1 MHHDEHFLDRTVSR
15 LSLPAMERS
24 MVLYNDSQL
33 TRFILELAK
42 LPEDNRDVAIA
53 LAPGDKPEHTIV
65 RRDGHCRTNLASGWP
80 YHDAHLIPYQ
90 RLESLLL
97 LHDELKRRFK
107 VAEQLTGEKSSAKP
121 LLLRLLHAG
130 RYLCRE
136 EFDAISYWQPFCRDL
151 FIDVFPLATKAL
163 NLQREQLRKLPP
175 KHLLDRDRAELRRYW
190 EKYFLLRH
198 LAFLIAMDWHRD
210 ADRLAPST
218 EKLFSRLTNGLFMN
232 QGSLGGMLCLCW
244 VVGELGKDVLR
255 PVKQQY
261 LGADPTD
268 AWLMVATSLLL
279 LALAARRPKTYA
291 QINQVLD
298 VPFGK
303 KGTPP
308 EAAGFHR
315 ELRAVFNGLRASP
328 PSLDPQWLLLTSRLF
343 QLQRAGLEH
352 QRLNFDAPLT
362 VLDQEW
368 LPCVAASSVASLG
381 TPTIGDYALLAVPQC
396 VKLQPRE
403 LYFPSEVM
411 APWKRDWQPTDTV
424 ALLSEQNAA
433 LGKPEPIRA
442 EATPGRNDPCTC
454 GNGKKYKKCHGA

>member
-1 MHHDEHFLDRTVSR
+1 
-15 LSLPAMERS
+15 
-24 MVLYNDSQL
+24 
-33 TRFILELAK
+33 
-42 LPEDNRDVAIA
+42 
-53 LAPGDKPEHTIV
+53 
-65 RRDGHCRTNLASGWP
+65 
-80 YHDAHLIPYQ
+80 
-90 RLESLLL
+90 
-97 LHDELKRRFK
+97 
-107 VAEQLTGEKSSAKP
+107 
-121 LLLRLLHAG
+121 
-130 RYLCRE
+130 
-136 EFDAISYWQPFCRDL
+136 
-151 FIDVFPLATKAL
+151 
-163 NLQREQLRKLPP
+163 
-175 KHLLDRDRAELRRYW
+175 
-190 EKYFLLRH
+190 
-198 LAFLIAMDWHRD
+198 MDWHRD